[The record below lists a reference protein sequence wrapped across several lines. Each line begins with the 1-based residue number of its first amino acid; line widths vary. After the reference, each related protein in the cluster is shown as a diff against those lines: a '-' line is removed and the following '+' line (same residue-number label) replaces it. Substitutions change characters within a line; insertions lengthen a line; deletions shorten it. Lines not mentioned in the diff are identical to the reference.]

1 MRVRHVGYSLEEPAR
16 SGLESLLSGTGS
28 GLRRGVA
35 LASGQGGGMVPEI
48 RYVKSDGVHIAYQM
62 LGDGPIDLVFVSG
75 FTSHAEHQWE
85 EPSVARFLLRLASF
99 SRLIWFDKRGTGLSD
114 QVPANEHFLD
124 LRMEDLIAVLDGVG
138 VERVALLGASEGGPT
153 CILFAA
159 TSPERVSHLV
169 LYATWARFLQ
179 DVDYPIGVPQESAE
193 PMLEMLSGLWGT
205 GEGLAIVASQADVRH
220 VLASVRVPTLILHR
234 AGDPAAPV
242 AHGRYLAEHIP
253 GATYVELP
261 GVDHPHFIGD
271 ADALLDEVQEFLTG
285 SRGEAQPNRALL
297 TVLFTDIVG
306 STAQAVARGDRTWR
320 DLLESHDA
328 MVRRELDRFR
338 GKEIK
343 TVGDGFLATFD
354 GPARAIQCALAIRD
368 GVQRIGLQIRAGLH
382 TGEVELA
389 GEDIGGLAV
398 HIAARVAALAGPG
411 EVLVSRTVRD
421 LVAGSGMDFEDRGTH
436 TLKGIPDDWKLLAAL
451 PPATTFN

>member
-138 VERVALLGASEGGPT
+138 AERVALLGASEGGPT

-193 PMLEMLSGLWGT
+193 PMLEMLSGLWARARALPSSRRASPATPDSRTGGRSGSGCRRARGRRPCCSGSPPRPTFGT
-205 GEGLAIVASQADVRH
+205 SWPQ
-220 VLASVRVPTLILHR
+220 S
-234 AGDPAAPV
+234 
-242 AHGRYLAEHIP
+242 
-253 GATYVELP
+253 
-261 GVDHPHFIGD
+261 
-271 ADALLDEVQEFLTG
+271 G
-285 SRGEAQPNRALL
+285 SRPL
-297 TVLFTDIVG
+297 
-306 STAQAVARGDRTWR
+306 S
-320 DLLESHDA
+320 
-328 MVRRELDRFR
+328 
-338 GKEIK
+338 
-343 TVGDGFLATFD
+343 
-354 GPARAIQCALAIRD
+354 C
-368 GVQRIGLQIRAGLH
+368 
-382 TGEVELA
+382 
-389 GEDIGGLAV
+389 
-398 HIAARVAALAGPG
+398 IA
-411 EVLVSRTVRD
+411 
-421 LVAGSGMDFEDRGTH
+421 
-436 TLKGIPDDWKLLAAL
+436 
-451 PPATTFN
+451 PATRPPRWRTDATSPSTSLEQHMWSSLE